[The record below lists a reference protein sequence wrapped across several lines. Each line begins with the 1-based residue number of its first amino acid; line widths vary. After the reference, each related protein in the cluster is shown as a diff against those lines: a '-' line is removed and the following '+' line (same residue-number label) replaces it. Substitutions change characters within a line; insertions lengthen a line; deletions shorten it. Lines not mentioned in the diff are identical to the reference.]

1 MPVYNASAFLDD
13 SIGSVLSQSNGD
25 FELICFNDASTD
37 NSADILRRYAEADKR
52 IRIIDSP
59 ENVKQGAGRNAGIS
73 AARGRYIMFVDAD
86 DRLASDA
93 VETTLATVRD
103 SGSDMVMFDYSTFTA
118 DGNEAVEVCRLG
130 KDAVSLHGDELRRR
144 IALRTNSIVASLYE
158 RRLFTDNGLFFPEG
172 VFYEDNAIALALQLS
187 AKHPVKIN
195 RSLYLYRTDNQST
208 SRSNNDIR
216 FFDRISSA
224 VTLLGHLRR
233 LGLYERFADIID
245 YVFINQYLV
254 ETVFGAIY
262 RFDRVQTQYIKKVRD
277 GVKDYVGD
285 FRSNPYYRRQP
296 LSRRVKTETHLRFP
310 HLIKVLSNI
319 NRRLHGK

>member
-118 DGNEAVEVCRLG
+118 DGNETVEVCRLG
-130 KDAVSLHGDELRRR
+130 KDAVSLQGDELRRR

-208 SRSNNDIR
+208 SRSNNDMR

-285 FRSNPYYRRQP
+285 FRSNPFYRRQP
-296 LSRRVKTETHLRFP
+296 LSRRIKTETHLRFP

-319 NRRLHGK
+319 NRRLQGK